1 MVAESDVVLTFSRER
16 SPVMPSLPT
25 AAEQGLSGVD
35 AYTWNAIF
43 LPKGTPPAIVAKL
56 NGAVS
61 RAMDSPA
68 ARARL
73 LGRQARKIRCD
84 GRTGARPFSDAA
96 IWRPIAQPERRLGV
110 ALLRGIAQ
118 KQEIRLR

>member
-1 MVAESDVVLTFSRER
+1 
-16 SPVMPSLPT
+16 MPSLPT

-56 NGAVS
+56 NAAVS

-73 LGRQARKIRCD
+73 DKLGLDIPPAAR
-84 GRTGARPFSDAA
+84 RTPDYLGQYVAA
-96 IWRPIAQPERRLGV
+96 EIAKWGPPIKASGV
-110 ALLRGIAQ
+110 T
-118 KQEIRLR
+118 EE